1 MNGYVIGKILETHHI
16 EAGFSFVKAL
26 KILDDGS
33 SRDIRLHDPLPENQ
47 IAVVIFDFEF
57 KNDFRYYFIGKK
69 KNKK

>member
-33 SRDIRLHDPLPENQ
+33 SRDIRLGNWDIIEKYCKRRKVNFRKYNFSC
-47 IAVVIFDFEF
+47 IA
-57 KNDFRYYFIGKK
+57 
-69 KNKK
+69 

>member
-33 SRDIRLHDPLPENQ
+33 SKDIRLDNWDIIEKYCKRRKVNFRKYNFSC
-47 IAVVIFDFEF
+47 IA
-57 KNDFRYYFIGKK
+57 
-69 KNKK
+69 